1 MILLNY
7 SFSVKHSLKFICYV
21 FQQFNDLDVKLLAG
35 LTDDT
40 VERKRYHL
48 LDQNL
53 PRLLRQKDH
62 MTIQKCYRV
71 PIVAEFSAPH
81 TH

>member
-7 SFSVKHSLKFICYV
+7 SFSVKHPLKFICYV

-35 LTDDT
+35 LTDNT
-40 VERKRYHL
+40 IKRKHHRL

-62 MTIQKCYRV
+62 MTSQKCYRV
-71 PIVAEFSAPH
+71 LIVAEFSAPH
-81 TH
+81 IH